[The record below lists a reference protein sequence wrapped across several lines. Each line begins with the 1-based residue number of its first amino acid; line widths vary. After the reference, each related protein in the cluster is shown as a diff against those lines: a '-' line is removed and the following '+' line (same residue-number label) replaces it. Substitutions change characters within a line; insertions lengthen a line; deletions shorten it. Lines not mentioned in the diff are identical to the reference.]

1 MFFQQKR
8 MLRFTLYGMTH
19 LLYSVLIMA
28 GYQNWPL
35 RGTKYTVSEKEARGV
50 SFEGLFIW
58 KMVKIAATKRHEKQR
73 ICASDGLVSN
83 VN

>member
-1 MFFQQKR
+1 MSY
-8 MLRFTLYGMTH
+8 TLWDDTPVILSTDNGG
-19 LLYSVLIMA
+19 LPSS
-28 GYQNWPL
+28 GGFNWPL
-35 RGTKYTVSEKEARGV
+35 RGTKYTVSAKEARGA
-50 SFEGLFIW
+50 SFFIW